1 MQCVYFN
8 GEFLILSNSFFN
20 LVEDKIQQV
29 EQLMR
34 VRVGDHHPDLH
45 TVLEHLVSSGGKR
58 VRPAVTLLTGK
69 MFGADPDRLITLA
82 ASIEMLH
89 TATLVHDDLIDGS
102 LLRRGIPTVN
112 AQWSP
117 AATVLAGDY
126 IFARAA
132 ELAAQTD
139 SVAVMQNFAETLAT
153 IVNGEITQM
162 FTSRG
167 VSSREDYFQRIYAK
181 TASMFVL
188 ATKSA
193 ALISQSDEKIVE
205 TIRQFG
211 YEIGMA
217 FQIVD
222 DILDFTGDQ
231 EEVGKPVASDLRSG
245 LVTLPAIYYR
255 ENNPDDQDMEAVLRG
270 EYNNDGRMT
279 QLVKA
284 IRSSGAINQALD
296 EARQYVERGLG
307 FLEQM
312 PDGIERQ
319 ALLELGE
326 YIIDRHL

>member
-1 MQCVYFN
+1 M
-8 GEFLILSNSFFN
+8 STRFFK
-20 LVEDKIQQV
+20 LVEDQIELV
-29 EQLMR
+29 EARMR
-34 VRVGDHHPDLH
+34 THVAEHHPDLQ

-58 VRPAVTLLTGK
+58 VRPAVALLTGR
-69 MFGADPDRLITLA
+69 MLGADADRLITLA

-139 SVAVMQNFAETLAT
+139 SVDVMRNFADTLAT

-167 VSSREDYFQRIYAK
+167 VASRDDYFKRIYAK
-181 TASMFVL
+181 TASMFEL
-188 ATKSA
+188 ATKCA
-193 ALISQSDEKIVE
+193 ALISSVSDEVVE
-205 TIRQFG
+205 NVRVLG
-211 YEIGMA
+211 YEFGMA

-222 DILDFTGDQ
+222 DILDFTGEQ
-231 EEVGKPVASDLRSG
+231 ATVGKPVASDLRQG
-245 LVTLPAIYYR
+245 LVTLPAIYFTDHNP
-255 ENNPDDQDMEAVLRG
+255 ENPEMVSVLNG
-270 EYNNDGRMT
+270 EYSNDGSMT
-279 QLVKA
+279 RLVEA
-284 IRSSGAINQALD
+284 IRASGSIKLALE
-296 EARQYVERGLG
+296 EAREYVTRGLNVLAG
-307 FLEQM
+307 L

-319 ALLELGE
+319 ALVELGE
-326 YIIDRHL
+326 YIVDRQI